1 MNKLIKGVIGVS
13 LKYKY
18 FTFFLVGLLAIAG
31 IISFKNTPI
40 DAFPDVTNTSV
51 TIISQWPGRSAE
63 EVEKFVTI
71 PIEIALN
78 AAQEKAHIRS
88 TSIFGL
94 STVKVTFDDHV
105 TDKDARIQI
114 NNLIGNADLPNGVK
128 PDIQPPTGPTGE
140 IFRYTLKSNVY
151 GPMELKTIQDWIVDR
166 ELRSVPGVA
175 DVTAFGGMVKTF
187 EIQVQPEKIKS
198 LGINLLDVYD
208 AVANSNINIGGDMI
222 EKNDQA
228 YVVRGIGLL
237 NSIDEIKNVT
247 VTNINGVPVVIGDIA
262 DVVVSHLPR
271 LGTVGRTDAIDSVGK
286 RLGTTNNDDVVEGIV
301 LMRRGENPEA
311 VIPLLKSK
319 IEELNSKK
327 LPAGVKINP
336 FYDREDLV
344 NLATHTVL
352 HNLIE
357 GMLLVTIIVSLFM
370 FNWRTTLIVSIIIP
384 LSLLF
389 AFICL
394 RLMGMP
400 ANLLS
405 MGAID
410 FGIIIDGAVVM
421 VEGLFVIMDHQA
433 RTMGMER
440 FNKLAK
446 MSLIKK
452 KGAKLG
458 KAIFFSK
465 LIIITALLPIFA
477 FQKVEGKMFSP
488 LAYTLGFALVGALIF
503 TLTLVPVMVSVLLNK
518 NVRERHNPI
527 VHTLTSGVMHAFKFT
542 FKNRRLTF
550 ILSAIIMVVGLFSFK
565 FLGTEFM
572 PELNEGSLW
581 IRASLP
587 YSVALGK
594 SKTVADEIRQKLL
607 TFPEVKKVVSQTG
620 RPDDGTDVTGFYNI
634 ECDVALYSQHD
645 WPSGVTLDKLIDSL
659 HKSLSVIPGIELNFS
674 QPIMDNVE
682 EAVSGVKG
690 SIVAK
695 IYGDS
700 LPYMEAECEK
710 IAAMLKTVPGIADVG
725 AIKNIG
731 QPQLQIDLDQTKM
744 AIYGITTAQAN
755 AVIETAIGGKA
766 ATELY
771 QGIRK
776 FDIRIRFPESY
787 RNDIE
792 KISNV
797 MVPSM
802 SGVQI
807 PLHEIANL
815 KTIIGPTL
823 IFRDDHE
830 RYAAVKFSVRGRD
843 MGSAIE
849 EARAKVGKQ
858 IHLNKD
864 YDLVWQGD
872 FENQQRAQHRLA
884 QVVPISLL
892 LIFLLLF
899 VMFGSFKDAGLVF
912 LNVPFALV
920 GGIFMLLLT
929 GTNFSISAGIG
940 FIALFGIC
948 ILEGVLLISA
958 FKDNL
963 EHKVNGQRLPLGEAV
978 HKGVHILTR
987 PVLMTALMAIIG
999 LLPAAMAT
1007 GIGSESARPLARV
1020 VIGGLICATIF
1031 SLLVFPVIFNSAYKK
1046 SYHSHPGNGAGKNK
1060 QKRKDKGENADEGRK
1075 GMDFPDTSN

>member
-1 MNKLIKGVIGVS
+1 MNKFIKAVIGVS

-18 FTFFLVGLLAIAG
+18 FTLFLVALLAVAG
-31 IISFKNTPI
+31 IISFKHTPI

-63 EVEKFVTI
+63 EVEKFVTV

-78 AAQEKAHIRS
+78 AAQQKANIRS

-94 STVKVTFDDHV
+94 STVKVTFEDQV
-105 TDKDARIQI
+105 TDKDARIQV
-114 NNLIGNADLPNGVK
+114 NNLIGDADLPSGVK
-128 PDIQPPTGPTGE
+128 ADIQPPTGPTGE

-151 GPMELKTIQDWIVDR
+151 SPMELKTIQDWIVDR
-166 ELRSVPGVA
+166 EIRSVPGIA
-175 DVTAFGGMVKTF
+175 DVISFGGMVKTF

-208 AVANSNINIGGDMI
+208 AVANSNVNIGGDMI

-237 NSIDEIKNVT
+237 NNIEEIKHVT
-247 VTNINGVPVVIGDIA
+247 VANIGGVPVVIGDIA
-262 DVVVSHLPR
+262 DVRVSHLPR
-271 LGTVGRTDAIDSVGK
+271 LGAVGRTDAVDSLGK
-286 RLGTTNNDDVVEGIV
+286 RLAVTNDNDAVEGIV
-301 LMRRGENPEA
+301 LMRRGENPEEI
-311 VIPLLKSK
+311 IPLLKDK
-319 IEELNSKK
+319 IKELNTKK

-357 GMLLVTIIVSLFM
+357 GMLLVTIIVSVFM

-384 LSLLF
+384 LALLF

-394 RLMGMP
+394 KLMGMP

-421 VEGLFVIMDHQA
+421 VEGLFVIMDQKA
-433 RTMGMER
+433 REIGMER

-488 LAYTLGFALVGALIF
+488 LAYTLGFALLGALIF
-503 TLTLVPVMVSVLLNK
+503 TLTLVPVLVGMLLKK
-518 NVRERHNPI
+518 NVKERHNPI
-527 VHTLTSGVMHAFKFT
+527 VHGLTKGILGAFRVT
-542 FKNRRLTF
+542 FKHKRLTF
-550 ILSAIIMVVGLFSFK
+550 IISLVIMILGLFSFK

-587 YSVALGK
+587 YSVSLEK
-594 SKTVADEIRQKLL
+594 SRTVADEIRQKLL

-634 ECDVALYSQHD
+634 ECNVALYEQKQ
-645 WPSGVTLDKLIDSL
+645 WPKGQRLETLIDSM
-659 HKSLSVIPGIELNFS
+659 HQKLSVIPGIELNFS

-700 LPYMEAECEK
+700 LPYMEAECAK
-710 IAAMLKTVPGIADVG
+710 VAAILREVPGITDVG
-725 AIKNIG
+725 AIKNTG
-731 QPQLQIDLDQTKM
+731 QPQLQIDLDQQKM
-744 AIYGITTAQAN
+744 AVYGITTAQAN

-766 ATELY
+766 ATQLY

-776 FDIRIRFPESY
+776 FDIRIRFDEAY
-787 RNDIE
+787 RNDID

-802 SGVQI
+802 SGVQV
-807 PLHEIANL
+807 PLHEIATI
-815 KTIIGPTL
+815 KTRVGPTL

-849 EARAKVGKQ
+849 EARKKVSQ
-858 IHLNKD
+858 RIHLQKD

-920 GGIFMLLLT
+920 GGILMLLIT

-958 FKDNL
+958 FKENL
-963 EHKVNGQRLPLGEAV
+963 EHKIGGNRLTLYESV
-978 HKGVHILTR
+978 YKGVTMLTR

-999 LLPAAMAT
+999 LLPAAVST

-1020 VIGGLICATIF
+1020 VIGGLICATVF
-1031 SLLVFPVIFNSAYKK
+1031 SLLVFPVIFNSAYRNIHKK
-1046 SYHSHPGNGAGKNK
+1046 HKTGNL
-1060 QKRKDKGENADEGRK
+1060 
-1075 GMDFPDTSN
+1075 